1 MVGNNEEI
9 DIDREDAE
17 RERDEIEIFEKLKI
31 LNVKKGDVLVVKY
44 MDIISLIAKHPH
56 MDGKMPPNVY
66 HKLIEKQLKE
76 VKKFIKENY
85 GGQVG
90 MIAIP
95 DSVDL
100 EIIRLEEW
108 FV

>member
-1 MVGNNEEI
+1 MVENNM
-9 DIDREDAE
+9 
-17 RERDEIEIFEKLKI
+17 RERDEIEIFEKLNI
-31 LNVKKGDVLVVKY
+31 LNVKKGDVLVIKY
-44 MDIISLIAKHPH
+44 MDMISLIAKYPH
-56 MDGKMPPNVY
+56 MDGKMPADVY
-66 HKLIEKQLKE
+66 RKLIDRQLKTIKE
-76 VKKFIKENY
+76 FIQENY

-100 EIIRLEEW
+100 EVIRLEEW